1 MNSMTENLK
10 IQWPLAPYAKLVK
23 ADLENPS
30 CVVWLR
36 DGNKVSG
43 RLEAFNPEAGI
54 LELTPDDAAGSSR
67 AIAFDTL
74 KQIELDQPI
83 KLVSS
88 TTLVS
93 ETEGIFSPPVVK
105 EIAVRY
111 TDGETLK
118 GSTFGFLSSNIG
130 IYLYLA
136 NADSAYVRSFI
147 PADMVESY
155 SLGTPIGELLVGENF
170 ASSEEVDA
178 GLQKQ
183 QEMRDRL
190 IGGYF
195 TDDAVIAPDQL
206 SEVLKSLR
214 NAPARRLGEALIEAG
229 LAKPAQLEQALAEQA
244 KNRKRQLGDI
254 LVSMGIVD
262 QATIN
267 RLMARKLGIPYV
279 SLARFDIDPNALKLV
294 PEKVAT
300 KYNVMPI
307 ALLDQQ
313 LFLAMENPLLIEPLN
328 EVRFYAKR
336 SVEPVMADANEIRSA
351 IRNYYGNSNFGDL
364 ASELSEALE
373 AKELSEEESELSESD
388 NTLTRLVNKIIL
400 DAHHQ
405 GVSDIH
411 IETYPGRQK
420 SIIRFRKDGVMLSYF
435 SLPYNYRN
443 AMVSRIKI
451 MANLDISEKRRAQDG
466 KIDFS
471 KFGPAQIE
479 LRVATI
485 PTNNGLEDV
494 VLRLLNSGKPIPLAQ
509 AGLHQAVLEQIMA
522 IAKRPHGMFL
532 VCGPTG
538 SGKTTTLHSVLD
550 HINTPE
556 RKIWTAEDPIEI
568 TQNGLR
574 QVQVNPKIG
583 WTFAT
588 ALRAFLR
595 ADPDVIMVG
604 EMRDR
609 ETAQIAIEASLT
621 GHLVLSTLH
630 TNSAPESVVRLLDLG
645 LDPFNFA
652 DALQGVLGQRLA
664 RRLCNDCK
672 QARTASD
679 EELDALI
686 SEYCL
691 VYEQAK
697 CPAPSRTTL
706 LKGWRTQYAN
716 KKGQFTLYAHVGC
729 SKCDNKGYKGRIALH
744 ELLNIDH
751 NLKHLI
757 QTHAPLAEMLSAALL
772 AGMHTLKQDGIEKVL
787 AGHTDIEKV
796 REVCS

>member
-1 MNSMTENLK
+1 MSSMTENLM
-10 IQWPLAPYAKLVK
+10 IQWPLAPYAKLVD
-23 ADLENPS
+23 AEAENPS
-30 CVVWLR
+30 CIIRLR
-36 DGNKVSG
+36 DGGKISG
-43 RLEAFNPEAGI
+43 RLEAFNPDQGI
-54 LELTPDDAAGSSR
+54 LQVSIDDATGPSSM
-67 AIAFDTL
+67 IALDTL

-88 TTLVS
+88 TTLMS
-93 ETEGIFSPPVVK
+93 ETEGIFSPPVIK
-105 EIAVRY
+105 EISVRY

-118 GSTFGFLSSNIG
+118 GGTFGFLSSNIG
-130 IYLYLA
+130 IYLYLV

-147 PADMVESY
+147 PADMVDSY
-155 SLGTPIGELLVGENF
+155 SLGTPIGELLVEENF
-170 ASSEEVDA
+170 ASSDEVDA

-183 QEMRDRL
+183 QVMRDRR
-190 IGGYF
+190 IGDYF
-195 TDDAVIAPDQL
+195 TGDAIIAPDQL
-206 SEVLKSLR
+206 SEVVKSLR
-214 NAPARRLGEALIEAG
+214 NAPAKRLGEALIEAG
-229 LAKPAQLEQALAEQA
+229 LANSEQLDQALAEQA
-244 KNRKRQLGDI
+244 KNRKRPLGDI
-254 LVSMGIVD
+254 MVGMGIVD

-267 RLMARKLGIPYV
+267 RLMARKLGIPHV
-279 SLARFDIDPNALKLV
+279 NLLRFDIDPNALKLV
-294 PEKVAT
+294 PETIAS

-313 LFLAMENPLLIEPLN
+313 LFLAMENPLLVEPLN

-336 SVEPVMADANEIRSA
+336 SVEPVMADANEIRNA
-351 IRNYYGNSNFGDL
+351 IRNYYGNSSFGDL
-364 ASELSEALE
+364 ASELSEALDP
-373 AKELSEEESELSESD
+373 KEMLQEESELSESD

-405 GVSDIH
+405 GASDIH

-435 SLPYNYRN
+435 NLPYNYRN

-451 MANLDISEKRRAQDG
+451 MASLDISEKRRAQDG

-509 AGLHQAVLEQIMA
+509 AGLHQEVLEQIKA
-522 IAKRPHGMFL
+522 ISKRPHGMFL

-574 QVQVNPKIG
+574 QVQINPKIG

-672 QARTASD
+672 QARTATD
-679 EELDALI
+679 EELDDLI

-697 CPAPSRTTL
+697 CPAPARATL
-706 LKGWRTQYAN
+706 LKRWRTQYAS
-716 KKGQFTLYAHVGC
+716 KKGQFTLYTPTGC
-729 SKCDNKGYKGRIALH
+729 PKCDNKGYKSRIALH
-744 ELLNIDH
+744 ELLNVDH
-751 NLKHLI
+751 TLKHLI
-757 QTHAPLAEMLSAALL
+757 QMHATLAEMLSAALL
-772 AGMHTLKQDGIEKVL
+772 GGMHTLKQDGIEKVL

>member
-1 MNSMTENLK
+1 MSSMTENLK
-10 IQWPLAPYAKLVK
+10 IQWPLAPYAKLVE
-23 ADLENPS
+23 ADVENPS
-30 CVVWLR
+30 CVIRLR
-36 DGNKVSG
+36 DGSKISG
-43 RLEAFNPEAGI
+43 RLEAFNPDQGI
-54 LELTPDDAAGSSR
+54 LQVSIDGATGPSSM
-67 AIAFDTL
+67 IALDTL

-88 TTLVS
+88 TTLMS
-93 ETEGIFSPPVVK
+93 ETDGIFSPPVIK
-105 EIAVRY
+105 EISVRY

-118 GSTFGFLSSNIG
+118 GGTFGFLSSNTG
-130 IYLYLA
+130 IYLYLV

-147 PADMVESY
+147 PADMVDSY
-155 SLGTPIGELLVGENF
+155 SLGTPIGELLVEENF

-183 QEMRDRL
+183 QVMRDRR
-190 IGGYF
+190 IGDYF
-195 TDDAVIAPDQL
+195 TGDAIIAPDQL
-206 SEVLKSLR
+206 SEVVRNLR
-214 NAPARRLGEALIEAG
+214 NVPAKRLGEALIEAG
-229 LAKPAQLEQALAEQA
+229 LANSEQLDQALAEQA
-244 KNRKRQLGDI
+244 KNRKRPLGDI
-254 LVSMGIVD
+254 MVGMGIVD

-279 SLARFDIDPNALKLV
+279 NLSRFDIDPNALKLV

-336 SVEPVMADANEIRSA
+336 SVEPVMADAKEISNA
-351 IRNYYGNSNFGDL
+351 IRNYYGNSSFGDL
-364 ASELSEALE
+364 ASELSEALDPNE
-373 AKELSEEESELSESD
+373 MLQEESELSESD

-405 GVSDIH
+405 GASDIH

-420 SIIRFRKDGVMLSYF
+420 SIIRFRKDGMMLSYF
-435 SLPYNYRN
+435 NLPYNYRN

-451 MANLDISEKRRAQDG
+451 MASLDISEKRRAQDG

-479 LRVATI
+479 LRVASI

-509 AGLHQAVLEQIMA
+509 AGLHQEVLEQIMA
-522 IAKRPHGMFL
+522 ISKRPHGMFL

-574 QVQVNPKIG
+574 QVQINPKIG

-672 QARTASD
+672 QARTASE

-697 CPAPSRTTL
+697 CPAPARATL
-706 LKGWRTQYAN
+706 LKEWRTQYAN
-716 KKGQFTLYAHVGC
+716 KKGQFTLYTPTGC
-729 SKCDNKGYKGRIALH
+729 PKCDNKGYKGRIALH
-744 ELLNIDH
+744 ELLNVDH
-751 NLKHLI
+751 TLKHLI
-757 QTHAPLAEMLSAALL
+757 QMHAPLEEMLSAALL
-772 AGMHTLKQDGIEKVL
+772 AGMRTLKQDGIEKVL
-787 AGHTDIEKV
+787 AGHTDMERV
-796 REVCS
+796 REVCT

>member
-1 MNSMTENLK
+1 MSSITENLK
-10 IQWPLAPYAKLVK
+10 IQWPLAPYAKLVE
-23 ADLENPS
+23 ADVEDPS
-30 CVVWLR
+30 CVIRLR
-36 DGNKVSG
+36 EGGKISG
-43 RLEAFNPEAGI
+43 RLEAFNPDQGI
-54 LELTPDDAAGSSR
+54 LQVSIDDATGPSSM
-67 AIAFDTL
+67 IALDTL

-88 TTLVS
+88 TTLMS

-105 EIAVRY
+105 QISVRY

-118 GSTFGFLSSNIG
+118 GGTFGFLSSNSG
-130 IYLYLA
+130 IYLYLV

-147 PADMVESY
+147 PADMVDSY
-155 SLGTPIGELLVGENF
+155 SLGTPIGELLVEENF
-170 ASSEEVDA
+170 ASSDEVDA

-183 QEMRDRL
+183 QVMRDRR
-190 IGGYF
+190 IGDYF
-195 TDDAVIAPDQL
+195 TGDAIIAPEHL

-214 NAPARRLGEALIEAG
+214 NAPTRRLGEALIEAG
-229 LAKPAQLEQALAEQA
+229 LANPEQLEQALAEQA
-244 KNRKRQLGDI
+244 KNRKRPLGDI
-254 LVSMGIVD
+254 LVGMGIVD

-267 RLMARKLGIPYV
+267 RMMARKLGIPYV
-279 SLARFDIDPNALKLV
+279 SLAHFDIDPNALKLV
-294 PEKVAT
+294 PEAIAV

-307 ALLDQQ
+307 AVLDQQ
-313 LFLAMENPLLIEPLN
+313 LFLAMENPLLVEPLN

-336 SVEPVMADANEIRSA
+336 SVEPVMADANEIRNA
-351 IRNYYGNSNFGDL
+351 IRNYYGNSSFGDL
-364 ASELSEALE
+364 ASELSEALDPNE
-373 AKELSEEESELSESD
+373 MLQGESELSESD

-405 GVSDIH
+405 GASDVH

-451 MANLDISEKRRAQDG
+451 MASLDISEKRRAQDG

-494 VLRLLNSGKPIPLAQ
+494 VLRLLNSGKPISLAQ
-509 AGLHQAVLEQIMA
+509 AGLHQEVLEQIKA
-522 IAKRPHGMFL
+522 ISKRPHGMFL

-574 QVQVNPKIG
+574 QVQINPKIG

-672 QARTASD
+672 QARTATE
-679 EELDALI
+679 EELDDLI

-697 CPAPSRTTL
+697 CPAPARATL
-706 LKGWRTQYAN
+706 LKRWRTQYAN
-716 KKGQFTLYAHVGC
+716 KKGQFTLYAPVGC
-729 SKCDNKGYKGRIALH
+729 PKCDNKGYKGRIALH
-744 ELLNIDH
+744 ELLNVDH
-751 NLKHLI
+751 TLKHLI
-757 QTHAPLAEMLSAALL
+757 QMHASLEEMLSAALL

-796 REVCS
+796 REVCT